1 MSSDNGEEVKYV
13 LTMEDCFACALAN
26 PNASGE
32 YCFSI
37 LMTSSMNMFQ
47 TLSQNHGLSEE
58 GSNEIHT

>member
-1 MSSDNGEEVKYV
+1 